1 MSSPKISVI
10 IPVYNAEEFL
20 EESITSVLN
29 QTFKDIELVCVND
42 GSKDNSLE
50 MLNNFAKKDSRV
62 KVIDKPNGGCG
73 SARNMSLDNATGEY
87 VYFFDP
93 DDYVLPDAFEKLYNN
108 AISNNSD
115 LVMFKIARFR
125 DGEHINYNIPGF
137 NFDEIFTDVNFDNF
151 TFNYKNIKN
160 YVLNSSFAPWSKFY
174 KKEFLDSYDDFRFD
188 LGVAFDDV
196 PFHVKSLLRASRI
209 SFVPEFFYHY
219 RLSNPNSV
227 NNTKANQIDIFKICD
242 LVENFLVKENYLV
255 EFFYEFIDFKITQI
269 LNYVISSNFEEY
281 FQKTKKEFLKIKK
294 NYLDKPNFDNSKIPK
309 NQLEQIEIILQSNS
323 LESYKFNL
331 NIEKFKKDNPKMFK
345 HVADNV
351 EKFNEKTINFT
362 GKLKDENQYHRK
374 LVSNFE
380 TSFNNLY
387 KSFNELKSD
396 GEQEKEF
403 LNNINSDKKPLIS
416 VIMPSLNVVEFI
428 RDCIES
434 VINQTLKNIEIICV
448 DAGSDDG
455 TLEILQEYE
464 HKDSRVKIIN
474 STKKSYGHQMNLGI
488 HAAQGEYIGIV
499 ETDDYIKNDMFEIL
513 YDLTEKGT
521 VDIAKANFWHV
532 DTTQLDNYI
541 FMADGTKKNL
551 PAGKFTIHDDANILN
566 GHPSIWTGI
575 YRKKFLIYNNIK
587 FLEAPGGG
595 WVDNPFLFDTLC
607 AAKSIKYKDE
617 PVYCYRETNPNSSTN
632 NLTDLNLPMKRMINN
647 LDVLKKHNITNERV
661 LAAFYVR
668 IFWHIRDVRK
678 KEDYKEHENEI
689 YIYIKKVLKR
699 VDENIVKKYF
709 SADDQKLYYECL
721 NYPTSNLNV
730 LFMASDNNKTSGAF
744 LSMGNLCVYLRDK
757 YGVNVSVV
765 VPMEGH
771 GVEVLDKLG
780 IEHTLIQSHDWVV
793 PLSKNRDEA
802 YQNEVKNKRNVNKVA
817 VDKISEHIKNKH
829 IDLVHIN
836 TTYSYVGALSCLKE
850 NIPFVWHLREFL
862 EEDQSNT
869 LWNREKG
876 NALIN
881 KSNRVVAISDSIF
894 NKYKP
899 VIDDNRL
906 VRIYNGIDA
915 TRFYKPYKQIFN
927 NRKVRLIFVGGFE
940 YYKGQ
945 IEFAKAC
952 AKVFKRGYDNFEIW
966 FVGMGRL
973 DVKQEVKEIFD
984 SEGMYDYVKYL
995 GYKYD
1000 VENYYSDCDISFTC
1014 AKSEAFGRTTVEAML
1029 SGNLL
1034 IGADTAGTKEL
1045 IDDNTTGILYKHGD
1059 SDDLAQ
1065 KIIFALNNPHVSK
1078 RIANNGRQTMFEN
1091 MTAEIN
1097 ADNVYELYQDII
1109 NEKEDLNI

>member
-1 MSSPKISVI
+1 MINPKISVI

-20 EESITSVLN
+20 EESINSILN

-42 GSKDNSLE
+42 GSKDRSLE
-50 MLNNFAKKDSRV
+50 MLNEFAKKDSRV

-73 SARNMSLDNATGEY
+73 SARNMSLDNAKGEY
-87 VYFFDP
+87 IYFFDP
-93 DDYVLPDAFEKLYNN
+93 DDYVLPNAFEKLYNN

-115 LVMFKIARFR
+115 LVIFKIARFR
-125 DGEHINYNIPGF
+125 DGEPIDYSIPGF
-137 NFDEIFTDVNFDNF
+137 DFDEIFPDVDFDNF
-151 TFNYKNIKN
+151 TFNYKDIKC

-174 KKEFLDSYDDFRFD
+174 KKEFLDRYDDFRFD

-242 LVENFLVKENYLV
+242 LVENFLSKENYLV
-255 EFFYEFIDFKITQI
+255 EFFYEFIVFKITQI

-281 FQKTKKEFLKIKK
+281 FQKTKLEFLKIKQ
-294 NYLDKPNFDNSKIPK
+294 NYLDNPNFDNGKIPK
-309 NQLEQIEIILQSNS
+309 SMLEQIEIILQSNS

-331 NIEKFKKDNPKMFK
+331 NIEKFKKQNAENFK
-345 HVADNV
+345 PIKSNAD
-351 EKFNEKTINFT
+351 KFNENTVNFT
-362 GKLKDENQYHRK
+362 DNLTDENQYHHK
-374 LVSNFE
+374 LVSNIE
-380 TSFNNLY
+380 NSFYNLY
-387 KSFNELKSD
+387 KSFNDLKETSEHD
-396 GEQEKEF
+396 EKF
-403 LNNINSDKKPLIS
+403 LNNIDTSEKPLIS

-464 HKDSRVKIIN
+464 REDSRVKIIN
-474 STKKSYGHQMNLGI
+474 SNKKSYGYQMNLGI
-488 HAAQGEYIGIV
+488 RAAQGDYIGIV
-499 ETDDYIKNDMFEIL
+499 ETDDYIKKDMFEIL
-513 YDLTEKGT
+513 YNLTENGT
-521 VDIAKANFWHV
+521 IDIAKANFWHV
-532 DTTQLDNYI
+532 DTTQMDNYI

-551 PAGKFTIHDDANILN
+551 PTSKFTIFDDANILN

-575 YRKKFLIYNNIK
+575 YRRKFLIYNNIK

-595 WVDNPFLFDTLC
+595 WVDNPFLFDTFC

-632 NLTDLNLPMKRMINN
+632 NLRDLNLPMKRMVNN
-647 LDVLKKHNITNERV
+647 LDVLKKHNITDEKV
-661 LAAFYVR
+661 LVAFYTR
-668 IFWHIRDVRK
+668 IFWHIRDIRK
-678 KEDYKEHENEI
+678 KENFKEHENEI

-709 SADDQKLYYECL
+709 NSDDQKLYYYCM
-721 NYPTSNLNV
+721 NYPTKNLNV

-744 LSMGNLCVYLRDK
+744 LSMANLCVYLRDK
-757 YGVNVSVV
+757 CGVNVSVI

-780 IEHTLIQSHDWVV
+780 IEHALIKSYDWVV
-793 PLSKNRDEA
+793 PLSKNRDEN
-802 YQNEVKNKRNVNKVA
+802 YQNEVKNKRKVNKEA
-817 VDKISEHIKNKH
+817 VNKISEYIKNKN

-836 TTYSYVGALSCLKE
+836 TTYSYVGALSSLNE
-850 NIPFVWHLREFL
+850 NVPFVWHLREFL

-876 NALIN
+876 NSLIN
-881 KSNRVVAISDSIF
+881 KSNRVVAISDSIYD
-894 NKYKP
+894 KYKL

-915 TRFYKPYKQIFN
+915 TRFYKPYKKIFN
-927 NRKVRLIFVGGFE
+927 NRKIRLIFVGGFE

-952 AKVFKRGYDNFEIW
+952 VKVFERGYRNFEIW
-966 FVGMGRL
+966 FVGMGRS
-973 DVKQEVKEIFD
+973 DVKQEVKDIFD
-984 SEGMYDYVKYL
+984 SAGMYDYVKYL

-1000 VENYYSDCDISFTC
+1000 VETYYHDSDISFTC

-1045 IDDNTTGILYKHGD
+1045 IEDNETGILYKHGD
-1059 SDDLAQ
+1059 TDDLAQ
-1065 KIIFALNNPHVSK
+1065 KIIFAINNPNVSK

-1097 ADNVYELYQDII
+1097 ADNVYNLYQDII
-1109 NEKEDLNI
+1109 SEKENLNI